1 MDTEQLLTLALS
13 CPSPATGPTAA
24 TRAGCD
30 GQAADDWVAE
40 LVADLNGI
48 EGVLAEAGQGEPQP
62 GSKAIGSLLLGQ
74 LSAQLNGKNALKA
87 LGYLKRRLI
96 DQPQPQPQPPQA
108 VQTPLRLKLSHT
120 TASGEAVALELEAP
134 ASDQAALLAMFDR
147 AEAFVARQP

>member
-1 MDTEQLLTLALS
+1 MATQQLLTLALS
-13 CPSPATGPTAA
+13 CPSPAIDPKAA
-24 TRAGCD
+24 TGAGCD
-30 GQAADDWVAE
+30 GQATDDFVAE
-40 LVADLNGI
+40 LVADLNEI

-96 DQPQPQPQPPQA
+96 DQPQPPQA

-120 TASGEAVALELEAP
+120 TDSGEAVALELEAP

>member
-1 MDTEQLLTLALS
+1 MATEQLLTLALS
-13 CPSPATGPTAA
+13 CPSPATGPTVAIG
-24 TRAGCD
+24 AGCD
-30 GQAADDWVAE
+30 GQATDDFVAE
-40 LVADLNGI
+40 LVADLNDI

-74 LSAQLNGKNALKA
+74 LSAQLNGKNALKV

-96 DQPQPQPQPPQA
+96 DQPQPLPPQA

-120 TASGEAVALELEAP
+120 KASGEAVALELEAP

>member
-1 MDTEQLLTLALS
+1 MATEQLLTLALS

-24 TRAGCD
+24 TGAGCD
-30 GQAADDWVAE
+30 GQAADDLVAE
-40 LVADLNGI
+40 LVADLNEI

-87 LGYLKRRLI
+87 LGYRKRRLI
-96 DQPQPQPQPPQA
+96 DQPLPPQA

-120 TASGEAVALELEAP
+120 KASGEAVALELEAP

>member
-1 MDTEQLLTLALS
+1 MATEQLLTLALS

-24 TRAGCD
+24 TGAGCD
-30 GQAADDWVAE
+30 GQATDDFVAE
-40 LVADLNGI
+40 LVADLNEI

-96 DQPQPQPQPPQA
+96 DQPQPPQA

-147 AEAFVARQP
+147 AEAFIARQP

>member
-1 MDTEQLLTLALS
+1 MATEQLLTLALS

-24 TRAGCD
+24 TGAGCD

-40 LVADLNGI
+40 LVADLNEI

-74 LSAQLNGKNALKA
+74 LSAQLNDKNALKV

-96 DQPQPQPQPPQA
+96 DQPLPPQA

>member
-1 MDTEQLLTLALS
+1 MATEQLLTLALS

-24 TRAGCD
+24 TGAGCD
-30 GQAADDWVAE
+30 RQAADDFVAE
-40 LVADLNGI
+40 LVADLNEI

-74 LSAQLNGKNALKA
+74 LSAQLNVKNALKA
-87 LGYLKRRLI
+87 LSYLKRRLL
-96 DQPQPQPQPPQA
+96 DQPQPPQA

-134 ASDQAALLAMFDR
+134 ATDQAALLAMFDR
-147 AEAFVARQP
+147 AEAFVARQR

>member
-1 MDTEQLLTLALS
+1 MATEQLLTLALS

-24 TRAGCD
+24 TGAGCD
-30 GQAADDWVAE
+30 GQAADDFVAE
-40 LVADLNGI
+40 LVADLNEI

-87 LGYLKRRLI
+87 LGYLKRRFL
-96 DQPQPQPQPPQA
+96 DQPQPLPPQA

>member
-1 MDTEQLLTLALS
+1 MATEQLLTLALS

-24 TRAGCD
+24 TGAGCD

-40 LVADLNGI
+40 LVADLNEI

-96 DQPQPQPQPPQA
+96 DQPQPPQA

>member
-1 MDTEQLLTLALS
+1 MATEQLLTLALS

-24 TRAGCD
+24 TGAGCD
-30 GQAADDWVAE
+30 GQATDDLVAE
-40 LVADLNGI
+40 LVADLNEI

-74 LSAQLNGKNALKA
+74 LRAQLNDKNALKV

-96 DQPQPQPQPPQA
+96 DQPQPPQV

>member
-1 MDTEQLLTLALS
+1 MATEQLLTLALS

-24 TRAGCD
+24 TGAGCD
-30 GQAADDWVAE
+30 GQAADDFVAE
-40 LVADLNGI
+40 LVADLNEI

-74 LSAQLNGKNALKA
+74 LSAQLNDKNALKV

-96 DQPQPQPQPPQA
+96 DQPQPPQA

-120 TASGEAVALELEAP
+120 KASGEAVALELEAP

>member
-1 MDTEQLLTLALS
+1 MATEQLLTLALS

-24 TRAGCD
+24 TGAGCD
-30 GQAADDWVAE
+30 RQAADDLVAE
-40 LVADLNGI
+40 LVADLNEI

-74 LSAQLNGKNALKA
+74 LSAQLNVKNALKV
-87 LGYLKRRLI
+87 LSYLKRRLL
-96 DQPQPQPQPPQA
+96 DQPQPPQA

-134 ASDQAALLAMFDR
+134 ATDQAALLAMFDR
-147 AEAFVARQP
+147 AEAFVARPR

>member
-1 MDTEQLLTLALS
+1 MATEQLLTLALS
-13 CPSPATGPTAA
+13 CPSPATGPKAA
-24 TRAGCD
+24 TGAGCD
-30 GQAADDWVAE
+30 GQASDDFVAE
-40 LVADLNGI
+40 LVADLNEI
-48 EGVLAEAGQGEPQP
+48 EGVLAEAGQGEPEP

-96 DQPQPQPQPPQA
+96 DQPQPPQA

>member
-1 MDTEQLLTLALS
+1 MAPEQLLTLALS

-24 TRAGCD
+24 TGAGCD
-30 GQAADDWVAE
+30 GQATDDFVAE
-40 LVADLNGI
+40 LVADLNEI
-48 EGVLAEAGQGEPQP
+48 EGVLAEAGQGEPEP

-74 LSAQLNGKNALKA
+74 LSAQLNDKNALKV

-96 DQPQPQPQPPQA
+96 DQPQPPQA

-120 TASGEAVALELEAP
+120 KASGEAVALELEAP

>member
-1 MDTEQLLTLALS
+1 MATEQLLTLALS

-24 TRAGCD
+24 TGAGCD

-40 LVADLNGI
+40 LVADLNEI

-74 LSAQLNGKNALKA
+74 LSAQLNDKNALKV
-87 LGYLKRRLI
+87 LGYLKRRLL
-96 DQPQPQPQPPQA
+96 DQPQPLPPQA

-120 TASGEAVALELEAP
+120 KASGEAVALELEAP

>member
-1 MDTEQLLTLALS
+1 MAPEQLLTLALS
-13 CPSPATGPTAA
+13 CPSPAIDPKAA
-24 TRAGCD
+24 TGAGCD
-30 GQAADDWVAE
+30 GQATDDFVAE
-40 LVADLNGI
+40 LVADLNEI

-96 DQPQPQPQPPQA
+96 DQPQPPQA

-147 AEAFVARQP
+147 AEAFIARQP

>member
-1 MDTEQLLTLALS
+1 MATEQLLTLALS
-13 CPSPATGPTAA
+13 CASPATGPTAA
-24 TRAGCD
+24 TGAGCD

-40 LVADLNGI
+40 LVADLNEI

-62 GSKAIGSLLLGQ
+62 GSKALGSLLLGQ
-74 LSAQLNGKNALKA
+74 LSAQLNDKNALKV
-87 LGYLKRRLI
+87 LGYLKRRLL
-96 DQPQPQPQPPQA
+96 DQPQPLPPQA

-120 TASGEAVALELEAP
+120 KASGEAVALELEAP

>member
-1 MDTEQLLTLALS
+1 MATEQLLTLALS

-24 TRAGCD
+24 TGAGCD
-30 GQAADDWVAE
+30 GQAADDFVAE
-40 LVADLNGI
+40 LVADLNEI

-87 LGYLKRRLI
+87 LGYLKRRLL
-96 DQPQPQPQPPQA
+96 DQPQPPQA

-120 TASGEAVALELEAP
+120 TASGEAAALELEAP
-134 ASDQAALLAMFDR
+134 ATDQAALLAMFDR
-147 AEAFVARQP
+147 AEAFVARQR

>member
-1 MDTEQLLTLALS
+1 MATEQLLTLALS

-24 TRAGCD
+24 TGAGCD
-30 GQAADDWVAE
+30 GQATDDLVAE
-40 LVADLNGI
+40 LVADLNEI

-74 LSAQLNGKNALKA
+74 LSAQLNDKNALKV
-87 LGYLKRRLI
+87 LGYLKRRLL
-96 DQPQPQPQPPQA
+96 DQPQPPQA

-120 TASGEAVALELEAP
+120 KANGEAVALELEAP

-147 AEAFVARQP
+147 AEAFVARQT

>member
-1 MDTEQLLTLALS
+1 MATEQLLTLALS

-24 TRAGCD
+24 TGAGCD
-30 GQAADDWVAE
+30 GQATDDLVAE
-40 LVADLNGI
+40 LVADLNEI
-48 EGVLAEAGQGEPQP
+48 EGVLAEAGQGEPKP

-74 LSAQLNGKNALKA
+74 LSAQLNGKNALKV

-96 DQPQPQPQPPQA
+96 DQPQPLPPQA

-147 AEAFVARQP
+147 AEAFVARHP

>member
-1 MDTEQLLTLALS
+1 MATEQLLTLALR

-24 TRAGCD
+24 TGGGCD
-30 GQAADDWVAE
+30 GQATDDFVAE

-48 EGVLAEAGQGEPQP
+48 EGVLAEASQGETEP

-74 LSAQLNGKNALKA
+74 LSAQLNDKNALKV

-96 DQPQPQPQPPQA
+96 DQPQPPQA

>member
-1 MDTEQLLTLALS
+1 MATEQLLTLALR
-13 CPSPATGPTAA
+13 CPSPATGLTAA
-24 TRAGCD
+24 TGAGCD
-30 GQAADDWVAE
+30 GQAADDLVAE

-48 EGVLAEAGQGEPQP
+48 EGVLAEAGQGEPEP

-74 LSAQLNGKNALKA
+74 LSAQLNDKNALKV

-96 DQPQPQPQPPQA
+96 DQPQPPQV

>member
-1 MDTEQLLTLALS
+1 MATEQLLTLALS

-96 DQPQPQPQPPQA
+96 DQPLPPQA

-120 TASGEAVALELEAP
+120 KASGEAVALELEAP

>member
-1 MDTEQLLTLALS
+1 MATEQLLTLALS

-24 TRAGCD
+24 TGAGCD

-40 LVADLNGI
+40 LVADLNEI

-74 LSAQLNGKNALKA
+74 LSAQLNDKNALKV

-96 DQPQPQPQPPQA
+96 DQPQPLPPQA

>member
-1 MDTEQLLTLALS
+1 MATEQLLTLALS

-24 TRAGCD
+24 TGAGCD
-30 GQAADDWVAE
+30 GQATDDLVAE
-40 LVADLNGI
+40 LVADLNEI

-62 GSKAIGSLLLGQ
+62 GSKAIGSLLSGQ

-87 LGYLKRRLI
+87 LGYLKRRFL
-96 DQPQPQPQPPQA
+96 DQPQPLPPQV

-120 TASGEAVALELEAP
+120 TARGEAVALELEAP
-134 ASDQAALLAMFDR
+134 ASDKAALLAMFDR

>member
-1 MDTEQLLTLALS
+1 MAPEQLLTLALS
-13 CPSPATGPTAA
+13 CPSPAIDPKSATGA
-24 TRAGCD
+24 RCD
-30 GQAADDWVAE
+30 GQATDDFVAE
-40 LVADLNGI
+40 LVADLNEI

-96 DQPQPQPQPPQA
+96 DQPQPQPPQA
-108 VQTPLRLKLSHT
+108 VQAPLRLKLSHT
-120 TASGEAVALELEAP
+120 TDSGEAVALELEAP

>member
-1 MDTEQLLTLALS
+1 MATEQLLTLALS

-24 TRAGCD
+24 TGAGCD

-40 LVADLNGI
+40 LVADLNEI

-96 DQPQPQPQPPQA
+96 DQPQPPQA

-120 TASGEAVALELEAP
+120 KASGEAVALELEAP

>member
-1 MDTEQLLTLALS
+1 MAPEQLLTLALS

-24 TRAGCD
+24 TGAGCD
-30 GQAADDWVAE
+30 RQAADDFVAE
-40 LVADLNGI
+40 LVADLNEI

-74 LSAQLNGKNALKA
+74 LSAQLNGKNALKV
-87 LGYLKRRLI
+87 LGYLKRRLL
-96 DQPQPQPQPPQA
+96 DQPQPPQA

-134 ASDQAALLAMFDR
+134 ATDQAALLAMFDR

>member
-1 MDTEQLLTLALS
+1 MAPEQLLTLALS
-13 CPSPATGPTAA
+13 CSSPATGPTAA
-24 TRAGCD
+24 TGAGCD
-30 GQAADDWVAE
+30 GQATDDFVAE
-40 LVADLNGI
+40 LVADLNEI

-62 GSKAIGSLLLGQ
+62 GSKAIGSLLLGP
-74 LSAQLNGKNALKA
+74 LSAQLNSKNALKV

-96 DQPQPQPQPPQA
+96 DQPQPPQA
-108 VQTPLRLKLSHT
+108 IQTPLRLKLSHT

>member
-1 MDTEQLLTLALS
+1 MAPEQLLTLALS

-24 TRAGCD
+24 TGAGCD
-30 GQAADDWVAE
+30 GQATDDWVAE
-40 LVADLNGI
+40 LVADLNEI

-62 GSKAIGSLLLGQ
+62 GDKAIGSLLLGQ

-96 DQPQPQPQPPQA
+96 DQPQPPQA

-120 TASGEAVALELEAP
+120 RASGEAVALELEAP

>member
-1 MDTEQLLTLALS
+1 MATEQLLTLALS

-24 TRAGCD
+24 TGAGCD
-30 GQAADDWVAE
+30 GQAADDFVAE
-40 LVADLNGI
+40 LVADLNEI

-96 DQPQPQPQPPQA
+96 DQPLPPQA

-120 TASGEAVALELEAP
+120 KASGEAVALELEAP

>member
-1 MDTEQLLTLALS
+1 MATEQLLTLAIS
-13 CPSPATGPTAA
+13 CSSTATGPTAA
-24 TRAGCD
+24 TGAGCD
-30 GQAADDWVAE
+30 GQAADDFVAE
-40 LVADLNGI
+40 LVADLNEI

-87 LGYLKRRLI
+87 LGYLKRRFL
-96 DQPQPQPQPPQA
+96 DQPQPLPPQH

-120 TASGEAVALELEAP
+120 TASGEAVALELEAL

-147 AEAFVARQP
+147 AEAFVVRQR

>member
-1 MDTEQLLTLALS
+1 MATEQLLTLALS

-24 TRAGCD
+24 TGAGCD
-30 GQAADDWVAE
+30 GQAADDFVAE
-40 LVADLNGI
+40 LVADLNEI

-62 GSKAIGSLLLGQ
+62 GDKAIGSLLLGQ
-74 LSAQLNGKNALKA
+74 LSAQLNGKNALKV

-96 DQPQPQPQPPQA
+96 DQPQPPQA

>member
-1 MDTEQLLTLALS
+1 L
-13 CPSPATGPTAA
+13 
-24 TRAGCD
+24 
-30 GQAADDWVAE
+30 VAE
-40 LVADLNGI
+40 LVADLNEI

-74 LSAQLNGKNALKA
+74 LSAQLNGKNALKV

-96 DQPQPQPQPPQA
+96 DQPQPQPPQA

>member
-1 MDTEQLLTLALS
+1 MATEQLLTLALS

-24 TRAGCD
+24 TGAGCD
-30 GQAADDWVAE
+30 GQATDDFVAE
-40 LVADLNGI
+40 LVADLNEI
-48 EGVLAEAGQGEPQP
+48 EGVLAEADQGEPQP

-74 LSAQLNGKNALKA
+74 LSAQLNDKNALKV

-96 DQPQPQPQPPQA
+96 DQPQPPQA
-108 VQTPLRLKLSHT
+108 VQTPLRLKLSHN

>member
-1 MDTEQLLTLALS
+1 MAPEQLLTLALS

-24 TRAGCD
+24 TGAGCD
-30 GQAADDWVAE
+30 GQATDDWVAE
-40 LVADLNGI
+40 LVADLNEI

-96 DQPQPQPQPPQA
+96 DQPQPPQA

>member
-1 MDTEQLLTLALS
+1 MATEQLLTLALS

-24 TRAGCD
+24 TGAGCD
-30 GQAADDWVAE
+30 GQATDDFVAE

-48 EGVLAEAGQGEPQP
+48 EGVLAEAGQGEPEP

-87 LGYLKRRLI
+87 LGYLKRRLL
-96 DQPQPQPQPPQA
+96 DQPQPPQA

-134 ASDQAALLAMFDR
+134 ATDQAALLAMFDR